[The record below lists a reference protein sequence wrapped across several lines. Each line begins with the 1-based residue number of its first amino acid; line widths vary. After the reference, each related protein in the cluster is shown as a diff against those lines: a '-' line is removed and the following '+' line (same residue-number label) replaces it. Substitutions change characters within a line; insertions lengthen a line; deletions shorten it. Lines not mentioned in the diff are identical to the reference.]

1 MAPQPSVPS
10 FDEIRPVTFENFKK
24 IPCAWQIRVCEAVL
38 RGDRDIISIAGTGM
52 GKTLTFWMPL
62 VFRPQGIQLIVTPLN
77 ILGEQNTTILDR
89 LGIEAIFI
97 SATTATEHNF
107 RVSFACPAL
116 FCIALHLFRI
126 LLHFATVLLS
136 PIPRSSCGPTALLRS
151 YCKIK
156 SSTAISSA
164 SSLMKRIAFHNGV
177 HSGASIVILAD
188 YAIYSVRYALS

>member
-1 MAPQPSVPS
+1 MAPEPSVPS
-10 FDEIRPVTFENFKK
+10 FDEIRPKTFETFKK
-24 IPCAWQIRVCEAVL
+24 TPCAWQIRVCKVVL
-38 RGDRDIISIAGTGM
+38 HGDRDISIAGTGM
-52 GKTLTFWMPL
+52 LTFWMPL
-62 VFRPQGIQLIVTPLN
+62 IFYPQGIQLIITPLN
-77 ILGEQNTTILDR
+77 ILGEQSKTILDR
-89 LGIEAIFI
+89 LGVKTIFI
-97 SATTATEHNF
+97 SASTATEHNF
-107 RVSFACPAL
+107 HVSFTCPAL

-164 SSLMKRIAFHNGV
+164 SSLMKHIAFHNGV
-177 HSGASIVILAD
+177 HSGTSIVILAN